1 MANKELKSIKFPGL
15 ADTYTVNSMPDGASA
30 NQQLATDKDGVV
42 KWEEKPFYSTGPL
55 FVKCSSSDFPVIL
68 YKVSSEVPDV
78 GNLTVGDTV
87 HLWDFHS
94 GEDFDDEVFVI
105 ENGIYVVGELFC
117 AYVTEDNSSINI
129 NDRIAF
135 NFPERGVYFGT
146 AENSIKI
153 IGASLTNVNEPE
165 ISWDGITGEIKAIDS
180 KYLPEIPVEKLP
192 EIPVEK
198 LPEIPVEK
206 LPEIPVEKL
215 PEIPV
220 EKLPEIP
227 VEKLPEIPVEKL
239 PSFIHT
245 VEQKTFAG
253 TFDKVTEGRDTFVFN
268 AFNYYKI
275 SEFSLSRENVIS
287 FSGTRENGAVLSTIK
302 EGENCRGYGSFIVVY
317 KTGQCTLAVDSTT
330 SYSFNAPSAGL
341 YARYESGN
349 IQMTAGTYNFT
360 CRLVRNIIQN
370 YTTFKRYY
378 LDVDNSGTLTA
389 TEV

>member
-206 LPEIPVEKL
+206 LP
-215 PEIPV
+215 
-220 EKLPEIP
+220 
-227 VEKLPEIPVEKL
+227 
-239 PSFIHT
+239 SFIHT

>member
-15 ADTYTVNSMPDGASA
+15 ADTYTVNSMPDGVSA

-42 KWEEKPFYSTGPL
+42 KWEEKPFYSTGLL
-55 FVKCSSSDFPVIL
+55 FVRCLSPDYPLIL

-78 GNLTVGDTV
+78 GNLTVGDMV
-87 HLWDFHS
+87 HLWEFYS
-94 GEDFDDEVFVI
+94 GEDYDEEVFMIV
-105 ENGIYVVGELFC
+105 NGIYVVGELFC
-117 AYVTEDNSSINI
+117 VYVTEDNSSIDI
-129 NDRIAF
+129 SDGITF

-146 AENSIKI
+146 FRNSCKI

-165 ISWDGITGEIKAIDS
+165 ISWDGNAEKNKTIDA
-180 KYLPEIPVEKLP
+180 KYIPEIPAEKLP

-198 LPEIPVEK
+198 LPEIPAEK
-206 LPEIPVEKL
+206 LPEIPA
-215 PEIPV
+215 
-220 EKLPEIP
+220 
-227 VEKLPEIPVEKL
+227 EKL
-239 PSFIHT
+239 PSLIHT

-253 TFDKVTEGRDTFVFN
+253 TFDKVTEGRDTFKFN

-287 FSGTRENGAVLSTIK
+287 FSGTRESGDVFSTIT
-302 EGENCRGYGSFIVVY
+302 EGENCRGYDSFIVVY

-349 IQMTAGTYNFT
+349 IHMTAGTYNFT
-360 CRLVRNIIQN
+360 CRFVRNIIQN
-370 YTTFKRYY
+370 FTTFKRYY
-378 LDVDNSGTLTA
+378 LDVDDSGTLTA
-389 TEV
+389 IEV